1 MPHCVIQ
8 ARDLR
13 KSYGELEVVKG
24 IQFDVYQ
31 GECFGVL
38 GPNGAGKTTTIKM
51 VICFSPIG
59 GGELHI
65 FGQDVR
71 TGARAIKARLGVVPQ
86 EDDLDPDLSV
96 LENLVVFGRYFD
108 IPKAEALRR
117 ATELITFM
125 QLESKVNDKIK
136 HLSGGLKRRLTIAR
150 ALMNKP
156 EMLILDEPTTG
167 LDPQA
172 RLTIWNKLRSL
183 KQAGTGMLLTTHYM
197 DEAARLCDRILVI
210 DHGKILDTGTPVEL
224 IQRHVGDEV
233 LEFRSETG
241 DQPAGLAARIE
252 ATGVHVEVSGDTLF
266 AFLKAGQADAVLH
279 AGGPVKPF
287 LRRQANLEDVFLRLT
302 GRELRE

>member
-1 MPHCVIQ
+1 MRNIVIQ
-8 ARDLR
+8 AHNLR
-13 KSYGELEVVKG
+13 KSYGTLEVVKG
-24 IQFDVYQ
+24 IHFEVFQ

-51 VICFSPIG
+51 VICFSPVG
-59 GGELHI
+59 GGDLRI
-65 FGQDVR
+65 FGQSVR
-71 TGARAIKARLGVVPQ
+71 SEARAIKARLGVVPQ

-108 IPKAEALRR
+108 IPKEEALRR
-117 ATELITFM
+117 ATELIAFM
-125 QLESKVNDKIK
+125 QLESKVNAKIM

-156 EMLILDEPTTG
+156 EMLVLDEPTTG

-197 DEAARLCDRILVI
+197 DEAARLCDRLLVI
-210 DHGKILDTGTPVEL
+210 DHGRILDTGTPAEL
-224 IQRHVGDEV
+224 IQRHVGIEV
-233 LEFRSETG
+233 LEFRSLTG
-241 DQPAGLAARIE
+241 DQPVGLAERIE
-252 ATGVHVEVSGDTLF
+252 KTGVHVEISGDTLF
-266 AFLKAGQADAVLH
+266 AFLQTGEADGVLQAAE
-279 AGGPVKPF
+279 PVSPF